1 MQEPDLRQ
9 QLNTIFKDV
18 FDDDSI
24 QIFDAM
30 TAQDVKE
37 WDSLNHIN
45 LMVAVEN
52 HFAVKFSVKEVSKL
66 ANVGELL
73 YLIRTKLSSHSSGE
87 PPRQPRRRLET

>member
-1 MQEPDLRQ
+1 MQEPDLRR

-52 HFAVKFSVKEVSKL
+52 HFEVKFSVREVSKL

-73 YLIRTKLSSHSSGE
+73 HLIRAKLSS
-87 PPRQPRRRLET
+87 Q